1 MHLEEWILFGG
12 GKDGNIDPFPKS
24 KKPFREEEGYW
35 KVHLIEVSYLCFF
48 FFFLLDFENADL

>member
-48 FFFLLDFENADL
+48 FFFFY